1 MLGETVGRYR
11 IVEQIG
17 GGGMGV
23 VYRAEDTHLH
33 RDVALKFLPE
43 DAGRDADS
51 LERFLREA
59 RAASALNHPG
69 ICIIHDVGD
78 HEGRP
83 YLVLEL
89 LEGQPLSQRIAAGA
103 LPLGEILEIG
113 IQLADALD
121 LAHGN
126 GIIHRDIKPAN
137 IFLTER
143 GQAKILDFGLAK
155 LSEKPRIGDISD
167 SETAVVGAD
176 LTSPGL
182 TVGTAA
188 YMSPEQ
194 ARGHQVDT
202 RTDMFSFGAVLYE
215 MATGRQAFSGS
226 SAAVSFEAVLN
237 RTPAAPTRLEPGLP
251 EELDRIIMKALEK
264 DRDLR
269 CQGAAE
275 LRADLK
281 RLQRDEISGDT
292 VSSPSAAPVSP
303 GAETPGPAAAP
314 AAAPVAASGLSG
326 PADVP
331 AASASTISGSAVGPD
346 VDTTS
351 SSPSFPSSPSSIDAL
366 PPGSED
372 SSDKAIAV
380 GLARRHPKAVIG
392 TFALVVVAVIF
403 VAIALSPVLFP
414 GGSSRT
420 IDSIAVLPFENV
432 GGDPDG
438 DYLSDGIT
446 QTLINSLSKIDALRI
461 VSWTSVARYRG
472 QVTDPQAVSRE
483 LGVGAVLFGRVLQRG
498 ESVEISAEL
507 VDASDN
513 TQLWG
518 DRYSRPVADLLAIQE
533 NIAREISSGLQ
544 LRLTGEEARELVER
558 DTDNTAAYQLFLR
571 GRHEWS
577 KRTSLGMLASIDL
590 FQQAIDLDPG
600 YAQAYVGL
608 ADAYNLAAYY
618 NVVRPSVA
626 YDKGQMAILNALEID
641 DSLAEAHATLGWVR
655 MAHAWDWSG
664 AEQSFQR
671 AIALDPGYASAQQ
684 WYGVYLAFIA
694 NRPAEALERFLVAEQ
709 LDPLSPIIRSNIV
722 EALRILGRFDEA
734 IDAVDELI
742 AAHPGFY
749 LAHVRKGDIY
759 LQMGRSE
766 EGIIEYERAA
776 EMSGGQGRQQAQ
788 LAAVYAAFGRGEE
801 ARAILGELTSA
812 SQEQYVAPSLVAAI
826 YASLGEAEQAIT
838 WLERSSEDRDFT
850 FAVSVGRPETVARD
864 SFATLRADPRFQALV
879 RSLGLPQ

>member
-1 MLGETVGRYR
+1 
-11 IVEQIG
+11 
-17 GGGMGV
+17 MGL

-83 YLVLEL
+83 FLVLEL
-89 LEGQPLSQRIAAGA
+89 LEGQPLSRRIAAGA

-113 IQLADALD
+113 VQLADALD
-121 LAHGN
+121 VAHGN

-155 LSEKPRIGDISD
+155 LSGKSRIGDISD
-167 SETAVVGAD
+167 SETAIAGAD

-194 ARGHQVDT
+194 ARGHEVDV
-202 RTDMFSFGAVLYE
+202 RTDLFSLGVVLYE
-215 MATGRQAFSGS
+215 MAIGRQAFSGS

-237 RTPAAPTRLEPGLP
+237 RTPAAPTRLDPDLP
-251 EELDRIIMKALEK
+251 DELDRVIMKALEK

-281 RLQRDEISGDT
+281 RLQRDQISGD
-292 VSSPSAAPVSP
+292 
-303 GAETPGPAAAP
+303 
-314 AAAPVAASGLSG
+314 SGL
-326 PADVP
+326 ADVP
-331 AASASTISGSAVGPD
+331 GVSESTVPDAAAGRE
-346 VDTTS
+346 VDATTS
-351 SSPSFPSSPSSIDAL
+351 PPSSVGAL
-366 PPGSED
+366 PPGSGED

-380 GLARRHPKAVIG
+380 GLVRRNPKAVIA
-392 TFALVVVAVIF
+392 TLALAVVAVSV
-403 VAIALSPVLFP
+403 VAITLSGVLGP
-414 GGSSRT
+414 GGSSGT

-438 DYLSDGIT
+438 EYLSDGIT
-446 QTLINSLSKIDALRI
+446 QTLINSLSKLDALRV
-461 VSWTSVARYRG
+461 VSWTSVARYKG
-472 QVTDPQAVSRE
+472 QVADPQAANRE
-483 LGVGAVLFGRVLQRG
+483 LGVGAVLVGRVLQRG

-507 VDASDN
+507 VNASDN

-533 NIAREISSGLQ
+533 NIAQEISSSLQ

-558 DTDNTAAYQLFLR
+558 ETENTAAYQLYLR

-590 FQQAIDLDPG
+590 FQQALELDPA

-618 NVVRPSVA
+618 NVVRPSEA

-671 AIALDPGYASAQQ
+671 AIALNPEYSSAQQ
-684 WYGVYLAFIA
+684 WYGVYLAYVA
-694 NRPAEALERFLVAEQ
+694 YRPAEGLERTLTAGQ
-709 LDPLSPIIRSNIV
+709 LDPVSPIIRSNSV
-722 EALRILGRFDEA
+722 QILGMLGRLDEA
-734 IDAVDELI
+734 MVVVDELI
-742 AAHPGFY
+742 AGHPDFY
-749 LAHVRKGDIY
+749 LAYERKGEIY
-759 LQMGRSE
+759 IRMGRLDE
-766 EGIIEYERAA
+766 AITAYERAA
-776 EMSGGQGRQQAQ
+776 EISGGQVRQRAS
-788 LAAVYAAFGRGEE
+788 LAAVYATFGSADD
-801 ARAILGELTSA
+801 ARAILADLTSA
-812 SQEQYVAPSLVAAI
+812 LEDQYVAPIWFATIHAR
-826 YASLGEAEQAIT
+826 LGETEQAIT
-838 WLERSSEDRDFT
+838 WLEQAVEERSFDF
-850 FAVSVGRPETVARD
+850 AILVGRPETVPLD
-864 SFATLRADPRFQALV
+864 SFATMRADPRVQAFV
-879 RSLGLPQ
+879 RTVGIPR